1 MPRKR
6 NRIKTRKLTIS
17 TTPQVIE
24 YLRQLLETGLYG
36 KNEAEAAE
44 RLLSHGLD
52 EYLGANR
59 LALRKDKQR

>member
-24 YLRQLLETGLYG
+24 YLKQLLETGLYG

-44 RLLSHGLD
+44 RLLSRALD
-52 EYLGANR
+52 EYLGSNR
-59 LALRKDKQR
+59 LALKKDKQR